1 MAIHDLLTAQNIDS
15 KLMLY
20 DKATEA
26 SLKSLPSKD
35 ILHIATHG
43 FFLDQ
48 SDKFSNPMLRSGILL
63 AGVSDKTK
71 GTEDGVLTAYEAT
84 LLSMSQTK
92 LVVLSAC
99 ETGLGDIK
107 NGEGVYGLQRSFEV
121 AGVQNILMSLW
132 KVDDQATMEL
142 MRNFYTELLK
152 TNDTSAAFASAQRKL
167 RIKYPHPYHWGAFK
181 MMGR

>member
-1 MAIHDLLTAQNIDS
+1 
-15 KLMLY
+15 
-20 DKATEA
+20 
-26 SLKSLPSKD
+26 
-35 ILHIATHG
+35 
-43 FFLDQ
+43 
-48 SDKFSNPMLRSGILL
+48 MLRSGILL

-71 GTEDGVLTAYEAT
+71 GTEDGVLTAYEAA
-84 LLSMSQTK
+84 LLDMSKTK

-107 NGEGVYGLQRSFEV
+107 NGEGVYGLQRAFEA

-152 TNDTSAAFASAQRKL
+152 SNDTATAFGNAQKL
-167 RIKYPHPYHWGAFK
+167 LRSKYDHPYYWGAFK
-181 MMGR
+181 LMGR